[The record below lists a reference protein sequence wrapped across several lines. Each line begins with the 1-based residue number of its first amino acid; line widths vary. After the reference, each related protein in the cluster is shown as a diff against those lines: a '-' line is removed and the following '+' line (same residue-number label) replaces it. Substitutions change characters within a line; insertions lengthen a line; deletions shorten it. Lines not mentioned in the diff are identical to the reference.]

1 MRAQTR
7 HQLKQDR
14 FAEATGE
21 TVQWAVRHQKKLVI
35 VAVVIAVVAAAAL
48 GSWYYEQNQDA
59 AASADLGKALNTYNA
74 PLRPPGIP
82 PDPQLQTFTS
92 SEERAKAAQP
102 LFRDIAGRYRH
113 TNSAQIA
120 QYFLGLTDLDLGDNA
135 GAERELKQVSG
146 SRNHDVSS
154 LAKLA
159 LASLYHDTNR
169 DPQAIELYKD
179 LITHPT
185 HTVSKARAQ
194 LELASVYQS
203 KDPQE
208 ARKILEQVSKDNPGS
223 PAAQIANMHMEMLK

>member
-21 TVQWAVRHQKKLVI
+21 TVQWAVQHQKKII
-35 VAVVIAVVAAAAL
+35 VAAAIIAIVAAAAL
-48 GSWYYEQNQDA
+48 GSWYYEQSRDT
-59 AASADLGKALNTYNA
+59 AASAELGKAINTYSA
-74 PLRPPGIP
+74 PLRPAGMP
-82 PDPQLQTFTS
+82 PDPQFTTFAS

-102 LFRDIAGRYRH
+102 LFRAVMDKYRH
-113 TNSAQIA
+113 THSAQVA
-120 QYFLGLTDLDLGDNA
+120 QYFLGLTDVELGDNA
-135 GAERELKQVSG
+135 GAERELKQAADF
-146 SRNHDVSS
+146 RNHDIAS

-159 LASLYHDTNR
+159 LASLYHETNR

-185 HTVSKARAQ
+185 RTVSKARAQ
-194 LELASVYQS
+194 IDLASLYQV

-208 ARKILEQVSKDNPGS
+208 SRKILEQVSKDNPGTQ
-223 PAAQIANMHMEMLK
+223 AAQIANMHMQGLK

>member
-21 TVQWAVRHQKKLVI
+21 TVQWAVQHQKKLI
-35 VAVVIAVVAAAAL
+35 MVAVVVAVIAAAAL
-48 GSWYYEQNQDA
+48 GSWYYEQNQDS
-59 AASADLGKALNTYNA
+59 AASVDLAKALNTYSA
-74 PLRPPGIP
+74 PLRPAGMP
-82 PDPQLQTFTS
+82 PDPQFQTFTS

-102 LFRDIAGRYRH
+102 EFRAIVEKDRH

-120 QYFLGLTDLDLGDNA
+120 QYFLGLTDLDLGDQA
-135 GAERELKQVSG
+135 GAERELKQVAG
-146 SRNHDVSS
+146 ARNHDVSS

-179 LITHPT
+179 LIAKPT
-185 HTVSKARAQ
+185 RTVSKARAQ
-194 LELASVYQS
+194 LELATLYQT

-223 PAAQIANMHMEMLK
+223 PAAQIANMHMEGLK